1 MFHKE
6 LRPQVSA
13 MIVWCIAQVWDIA
26 TCEYEGNLY
35 HDPKVQD
42 TKNPSLHNHGGK
54 LINHMVVS
62 ADGRYLLCGATDK
75 TASLWDLEDEAL
87 VHTFAGHSG
96 SVRKHSLL
104 NDSVGLLPLHRS
116 QFS

>member
-1 MFHKE
+1 ME
-6 LRPQVSA
+6 LRPQVSD
-13 MIVWCIAQVWDIA
+13 MIMWCIAQVWDIA

-62 ADGRYLLCGATDK
+62 ADGRYLLCGASDK

-96 SVRKHSLL
+96 SVRKHSVLNLFYLL
-104 NDSVGLLPLHRS
+104 RHIYTG
-116 QFS
+116 